1 MKNGMARF
9 GKNAALLAVIGA
21 LPVAAPGCGLWKKES
36 AKPTAAKSAPPPAAE
51 TAKTNL
57 VIAPATGPIG
67 KVASVNAQAK
77 FAVLSFPIGQVP
89 RKETKL
95 TIYRA
100 GTKAGEI
107 KITGPEQDTL
117 TVGDIITG
125 TAEAGDE
132 VRVD

>member
-1 MKNGMARF
+1 
-9 GKNAALLAVIGA
+9 
-21 LPVAAPGCGLWKKES
+21 
-36 AKPTAAKSAPPPAAE
+36 
-51 TAKTNL
+51 
-57 VIAPATGPIG
+57 
-67 KVASVNAQAK
+67 VASVNAQAK